1 MLSTKTYIIYY
12 IQKTREKGTKID
24 SRYKLHKVRM
34 FIIQAGSQGI
44 VASGP
49 PAAQPAARRRL

>member
-34 FIIQAGSQGI
+34 FIIQAGSQG
-44 VASGP
+44 SCS
-49 PAAQPAARRRL
+49 